1 MLGKAYYNCHAFTP
15 SRRRFIVEI
24 KAKFWVENRG
34 EVVLGSGK
42 AALLL
47 SVNENGS
54 IQRAAEEFGMSYRH
68 AWGIIRKMEQRAGF
82 KLVNA
87 QAGGGEGKGA
97 QLTARGKDFL
107 GKFSLFEET
116 LRKVTTEKFREIF
129 K

>member
-1 MLGKAYYNCHAFTP
+1 M
-15 SRRRFIVEI
+15 EI
-24 KAKFWVENRG
+24 RVKFWVENKG

-42 AALLL
+42 AALLHTIHQK
-47 SVNENGS
+47 GS
-54 IQRAAEEFGMSYRH
+54 IQKAAEEFGMSYRH

-82 KLVNA
+82 KLMNA

-97 QLTARGKDFL
+97 QLTPRGKNFL
-107 GKFSLFEET
+107 EKFTLFEET